1 MYGYMDNP
9 EYLIS
14 VQDLN
19 KTLLLSWLEVGT
31 HRSGSVCIKRLRIV
45 LIWNQVH
52 PLSVWSYSLW
62 SQWNNWSYISN
73 PILSHLTHTAPKQ
86 VRDQMQW
93 PPDRILIRPDRA
105 VERLAERQQNWQ
117 TDTQEAQKSPNT
129 GSDPVWSD
137 SLDSI
142 WLPRRRMN

>member
-9 EYLIS
+9 EYQYRTSTRPYFYPGWKL
-14 VQDLN
+14 
-19 KTLLLSWLEVGT
+19 GT
-31 HRSGSVCIKRLRIV
+31 HRSGSVCIKRLRIGV

-62 SQWNNWSYISN
+62 SQRNNWSYIST
-73 PILSHLTHTAPKQ
+73 PILIHLTHTAPKQ
-86 VRDQMQW
+86 VRDQIQW

-129 GSDPVWSD
+129 GSDPIWSD
-137 SLDSI
+137 SLDPI